1 MAERGCGDC
10 LGLEPW
16 PEGLKVG
23 SGVHIGM
30 SEALPVVNYGL
41 TEEGWAGRQD
51 QRYPPPCP
59 GLELYSGPEFQRA
72 HTENFH
78 TEHPIWSPG
87 SPSLQISYF
96 RLMDANGFC

>member
-72 HTENFH
+72 AYRELPHR
-78 TEHPIWSPG
+78 
-87 SPSLQISYF
+87 PSHLVPRKPKF
-96 RLMDANGFC
+96 TDKLL